1 MLFKQKYLSQIAKG
15 DVNLAFRKWKKPT
28 VKTGGTL
35 LTPVGQ
41 LKIITVSPIEY
52 EQISDQDIKAAGFY
66 NREEL
71 DKALASKSEGELF
84 RISFELLGDDPRVA
98 LRESSAI
105 SEEELEKIIN
115 KLARLDAGGAVKN
128 WTFNV
133 LRSIKENPEKRA
145 ADLARYLGYEKLWL
159 KPNIRKLKG
168 MGLTISL
175 PVGYKLSPRGE
186 TVLKRLG
193 SS

>member
-1 MLFKQKYLSQIAKG
+1 MLFKQKYLSLIAKG
-15 DVNLAFRKWKKPT
+15 DVTLAFRKWKKPT

-41 LKIITVSPIEY
+41 LKIISVSPIEY
-52 EQISDQDIKAAGFY
+52 EQISDQDIKEAGFDR
-66 NREEL
+66 REEL
-71 DKALASKSEGELF
+71 DKELSSKSEGELF
-84 RISFELLGDDPRVA
+84 RISFELLGADPRIA
-98 LRESSAI
+98 LRESSEI
-105 SEEELEKIIN
+105 SEEELEKIRK
-115 KLARLDAGGAVKN
+115 KLARLDADGAVKN

-133 LRSIKENPEKRA
+133 LSSIKAYPEKRA
-145 ADLARYLGYEKLWL
+145 ADLARDLGYEKLWL